1 MRSPNREHE
10 RSSLFKYVSVSTA
23 DKILSNCSLRWS
35 SPVLFNDP
43 FDVPRE
49 IFCGLKPARIVEALL
64 RRISSLLDE
73 PPDNLSDLAPQLRS
87 LIACVKNG
95 VPPDIRGKLIADL
108 QQTVV
113 NEAFTSAGMDAFGE
127 WWRTSIPN
135 QRILCLAES
144 PSQLAMWY
152 HYSDKYRG
160 AALEFLC
167 SDDHDSAWLCAKPVS
182 YPEAKP
188 LTYTADGW
196 AELLTLRMESA
207 VQKMNH
213 LAMYTKAPD
222 WSYEKEWRIAT
233 PKRPHDIGL
242 FTDYKFHPEELAGIF
257 LGPLISAEDKTTLLA
272 AAANYPQVRVYEAS
286 MGLSRELVLNE
297 IPR

>member
-10 RSSLFKYVSVSTA
+10 RTSFFKYVPASTA
-23 DKILSNCSLRWS
+23 DKILANCSLRWS

-43 FDVPRE
+43 LDVPRE
-49 IFCGLKPARIVEALL
+49 IFSGLKLAKIVEALL
-64 RRISSLLDE
+64 RRISFLIE
-73 PPDNLSDLAPQLRS
+73 KPPDNISDLAPQLRP
-87 LIACVKNG
+87 LIERIKNG
-95 VPPDIRGKLIADL
+95 VPPAVRGKLIADL
-108 QQTVV
+108 RHTAV
-113 NEAFTSAGMDAFGE
+113 NEATTSAGMDGFAE

-144 PSQLAMWY
+144 PSHSAMWY
-152 HYSDKYRG
+152 HYADKYRG

-167 SDDHDSAWLCAKPVS
+167 SDEHDSAWLCAEPVS

-196 AELLTLRMESA
+196 AELLTLGMEAA

-233 PKRPHDIGL
+233 PKRPGDTGL
-242 FTDYKFHPEELAGIF
+242 FTDYKFHPEELASVF
-257 LGPLISAEDKTTLLA
+257 LGPLISAEDKATLLA
-272 AAANYPQVRVYEAS
+272 AATKYPRVRVHEVS
-286 MGLSRELVLNE
+286 IGLSRELVFNE
-297 IPR
+297 IRR